1 MSEPIGKR
9 VRYAR
14 RQKIDLAPFAERLD
28 ELLAER
34 NLSMRKA
41 ALNAGLDH
49 QAVRRIVMGER
60 PTMVNCILLAD
71 YLDVNPNEFL
81 KLASWPTLKIF
92 DITKN
97 QAKNLPPEVIDLALD
112 LTKISSPEKRKKVV
126 RAMRTL
132 LRELAG

>member
-9 VRYAR
+9 VRYAH

-49 QAVRRIVMGER
+49 R
-60 PTMVNCILLAD
+60 
-71 YLDVNPNEFL
+71 
-81 KLASWPTLKIF
+81 ASGGL
-92 DITKN
+92 
-97 QAKNLPPEVIDLALD
+97 
-112 LTKISSPEKRKKVV
+112 
-126 RAMRTL
+126 
-132 LRELAG
+132 